1 MGNTV
6 KILIR
11 DFESCNFDKVVRAT
25 LEIVHVRKTAID
37 GVEVVRE
44 GEHDVDLDG
53 LEADRE
59 YWKKDG
65 RSMTELYALRVGL
78 GTPAIRVGLGE
89 EAGPTRFVLAESPIR
104 GLPALCQAIA
114 ANHGKV
120 PGTKGGALYRRGS
133 IPSFSKVLTLLPER
147 ASEIVGR
154 VVKAVA
160 KALEAENPVR
170 FLNEAAALSDGY
182 WDDLD
187 AAVADASR
195 AVYERAREMVRSMTP
210 SDVVHVPTRDPE
222 LPKHL
227 WAAIKSVWPNESV
240 RAMVVSNPE
249 TGRVALL
256 TNHQLRVDVRPAAK
270 ALKKRFPET
279 DFDVNPDRGS
289 VVWDPRSKTRAPDLV
304 RLLEIVS
311 ERLRP
316 APEAPPARTSMGVTF
331 GDAFRARDAKRR

>member
-1 MGNTV
+1 MGNIA
-6 KILIR
+6 KILVR
-11 DFESCNFDKVVRAT
+11 DFEACNFDKIVRAT
-25 LEIVHVRKTAID
+25 LELVHVRKMAFD
-37 GVEVVRE
+37 GVEIVRE

-89 EAGPTRFVLAESPIR
+89 EAGPTRFALAESGVR

-120 PGTKGGALYRRGS
+120 PGTKGGGLYKRGS

-147 ASEIVGR
+147 ASEIVAR
-154 VVKAVA
+154 IAKAVA
-160 KALEAENPVR
+160 EALETENPVR

-187 AAVADASR
+187 AAVAAASR
-195 AVYERAREMVRSMTP
+195 AVYERARALVRSMTP
-210 SDVVHVPTRDPE
+210 SDVIHVPTRDAE

-227 WAAIKSVWPNESV
+227 WAAIKSVWPNEAV

-256 TNHQLRVDVRPAAK
+256 TNHQLRVDVRPAAQ

-279 DFDVNPDRGS
+279 GFDVNLDRGS
-289 VVWDPRSKTRAPDLV
+289 VVYDPRSKTPAPDLGW
-304 RLLEIVS
+304 LIEIAS

-316 APEAPPARTSMGVTF
+316 APEAPPVRSSMGVTF